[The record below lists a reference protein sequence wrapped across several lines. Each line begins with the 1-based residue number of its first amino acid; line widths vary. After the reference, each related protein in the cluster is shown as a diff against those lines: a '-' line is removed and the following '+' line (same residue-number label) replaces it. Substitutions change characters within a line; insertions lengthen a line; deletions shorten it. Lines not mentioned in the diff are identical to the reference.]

1 MNDAGMILCIDAVNI
16 NSGGG
21 LTHLAKM
28 LEAAEP
34 ADSGIQH
41 IHIWTS
47 KYTASRLPCRKW
59 LTVHAPGWTDSKVV
73 IRMLCQQIVLPL
85 LAIKH
90 GCKLMFCPGG
100 VVPLLVTLPVITMS
114 QNMLPFESAEAK
126 RFGIMSTMWFKLRI
140 LRKIQGRAFRR
151 ADGLIFLTN
160 YARESVTRALG
171 RITPHVALVPHGI
184 EERFLIPPRTP
195 RLLSQC
201 SIQKPFRVLYVSILM
216 PYKHQIEVAKA
227 ATLLRN
233 KGLPIEMC
241 FIGASWGE
249 YGKRF
254 GELLTQLD
262 PTGQFL
268 KWTGHEPFES
278 VHKMYGEA
286 DVFVF
291 ASSCENLPNIMI
303 EAMAA
308 SLPIASSRKGPMP
321 EVLGDAGVY
330 FDPEC
335 PNSIAESIEH
345 LANNADLRANL
356 SWHAHN
362 LAKEYSWQQCAS
374 HSLEFFVSV
383 AKTIGK

>member
-1 MNDAGMILCIDAVNI
+1 MNKEYILAIDAINI
-16 NSGGG
+16 RAGGG
-21 LTHLAKM
+21 VTHLSR
-28 LEAAEP
+28 LLHAAQP
-34 ADSGIQH
+34 ALAGIRH
-41 IHIWTS
+41 VHIWTCRE
-47 KYTASRLPCRKW
+47 TASKLPAKDW
-59 LTVHAPGWTDSKVV
+59 LTIHTPIWAEFNLFLRT
-73 IRMLCQQIVLPL
+73 LAEQL
-85 LAIKH
+85 LIPFQVNRL
-90 GCKLMFCPGG
+90 GCDILYCPGG
-100 VVPLLVTLPVITMS
+100 TLPAIRVTPVITMS
-114 QNMLPFESAEAK
+114 QNMLPFEPDEAR
-126 RFGIMSTMWFKLRI
+126 RFSVVSSMWLKLQI
-140 LRKIQGRAFRR
+140 LRHIQGRAFRS
-151 ADGLIFLTN
+151 ADGLVFLTN
-160 YARESVTRALG
+160 HAREVVTRALG
-171 RITPHVALVPHGI
+171 RIAPHVALVPHGI

-195 RLLSQC
+195 RQLSQC
-201 SIQKPFRVLYVSILM
+201 SLQKPFRVLYVSILM

-254 GELLTQLD
+254 SELLTRLD

-278 VHKMYGEA
+278 VHKTYGDA

-330 FDPEC
+330 FDPES
-335 PNSIAESIEH
+335 PDSIAESIEH
-345 LANNADLRANL
+345 LANNANLRADL

-362 LAKEYSWQQCAS
+362 LAKKYSWQQCAS
-374 HSLEFFVSV
+374 DSLEFFVSV
-383 AKTIGK
+383 AKTIGE